1 LTLASLQAFGLSVET
16 PAGWDGEIYRRD
28 DGGLDL
34 QAAGAEHVV
43 EHRPVVHLSTVP
55 LPAVRGDFGG
65 GVVSQLGSQDIFVT
79 LFEYEPE
86 AASTELFATQGVP
99 WPLALED
106 FDANTLRMPLPGQVG
121 CQRFFTVNG
130 RPFMLYVV
138 LGSNAMRRLLV
149 PTLNRALAG
158 VALG

>member
-1 LTLASLQAFGLSVET
+1 VASLQAFGLAVET
-16 PAGWDGEIYRRD
+16 PAGWDGEIYQR
-28 DGGLDL
+28 DGGFAT
-34 QAAGAEHVV
+34 QSAGAEHAV
-43 EHRPVVHLSTVP
+43 EHRPVVHLSTVA

-65 GVVSQLGSQDIFVT
+65 GVVAQLGSQDIFVT

-86 AASTELFATQGVP
+86 AASTALFEAQGVP
-99 WPLALED
+99 WPLAPED
-106 FDANTLRMPLPGQVG
+106 FDAESLRMPLPGQVG

-138 LGSNAMRRLLV
+138 LGSNAMRRMLV

-158 VALG
+158 VNLG